1 MHSLRKKLR
10 KSCHSEEPIGDE
22 ESTHCVDIYGQ
33 IGAKVLRRASL
44 AQDDRFLRKR
54 NRHAQ
59 DDRGVGNYIVG
70 NGFIRSAECINAFPT
85 HIIVGNGFIR
95 SVECMNAFPTM

>member
-10 KSCHSEEPIGDE
+10 KSCHSEEAQADE
-22 ESTHCVDIYGQ
+22 ESTHYVDIYGQ

-44 AQDDRFLRKR
+44 AQDDRFLRKQ

-59 DDRGVGNYIVG
+59 DDRVVGNYTVG
-70 NGFIRSAECINAFPT
+70 NGFIRSGKHP
-85 HIIVGNGFIR
+85 
-95 SVECMNAFPTM
+95 P